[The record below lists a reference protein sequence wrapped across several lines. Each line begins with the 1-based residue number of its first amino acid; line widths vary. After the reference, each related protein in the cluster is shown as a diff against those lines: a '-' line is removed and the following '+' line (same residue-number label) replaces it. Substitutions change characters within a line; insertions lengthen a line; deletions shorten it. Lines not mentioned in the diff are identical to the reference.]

1 MKLQIQSIHFD
12 ADKKLLEFIQKK
24 MDKLDTFFDRI
35 IDGDVYL
42 KVESN
47 DQKGNKWVH
56 VQLHLP
62 NKTSINVKEQAGTFE
77 EAIDLSYESLA
88 RQLKKSKDKLSEHR
102 P

>member
-12 ADKKLLEFIQKK
+12 ADQKLLDFIQKK

-35 IDGDVYL
+35 VDGEVYL

-62 NKTSINVKEQAGTFE
+62 NKTFLNVKEQAGSFE
-77 EAIDLSYESLA
+77 EAVDIAYESLA
-88 RQLKKSKDKLSEHR
+88 RQLKKNKDKMGEQR
-102 P
+102 